1 MYIKLMDSSLPAPG
15 SGFALRG
22 GTRPGNGAAGNAAG
36 MLFERVLVHRGGRPR
51 RIPDERG
58 TAEGVQ
64 GKEAG
69 RYETPLA
76 AWQKQITYRR
86 KKKASLVS
94 PHYGG
99 YSLTDGQ
106 NTQRTVWELYPVSRA
121 GMAKDHFRQWFA
133 VCSSL
138 DKTGC
143 ITKSAAASPFARS
156 PVI

>member
-1 MYIKLMDSSLPAPG
+1 
-15 SGFALRG
+15 
-22 GTRPGNGAAGNAAG
+22 

-76 AWQKQITYRR
+76 AWQN
-86 KKKASLVS
+86 
-94 PHYGG
+94 GG

-106 NTQRTVWELYPVSRA
+106 NTPTNGMGALSGVSRRN
-121 GMAKDHFRQWFA
+121 G
-133 VCSSL
+133 
-138 DKTGC
+138 
-143 ITKSAAASPFARS
+143 
-156 PVI
+156 